1 MKTMERDVF
10 AAISEARR
18 REILEHMIGLTE
30 RGTASSVTDIAR
42 ELGMDRSTVSRCL
55 AFLRECSVVTC
66 RRLGT
71 QRLHSLVVEP
81 LRYLDDWAN
90 ALGARLDELAHE

>member
-1 MKTMERDVF
+1 MRTMERDVF

-18 REILEHMIGLTE
+18 REILEHMIGLAE

-42 ELGMDRSTVSRCL
+42 ELGMDRSTVSRHL
-55 AFLRECSVVTC
+55 EFLRECGVVTC
-66 RRLGT
+66 RRLGA
-71 QRLHSLVVEP
+71 QRLHSLVVGP

-90 ALGARLDELAHE
+90 ALGARLDELPHG

>member
-18 REILEHMIGLTE
+18 REILEHMIGLAE

-42 ELGMDRSTVSRCL
+42 ELGRDRSTVSRHL
-55 AFLRECSVVTC
+55 AFLRECGVVTY

-71 QRLHSLVVEP
+71 QRRHSPVVEP
-81 LRYLDDWAN
+81 LRFLDDWVN
-90 ALGARLDELAHE
+90 ALGARLDELAHG